1 MFSLCLHEFSPSSP
15 ASTKSPQHACEAD
28 WELLHIGPKVR
39 LQAVFP
45 LQVVENGMKIYLNVS
60 NTTLTA
66 QFFFFLATSADTFLV
81 CVTLFA
87 TQLSRALKNKAK
99 NEKNKSKN
107 TDDNNS
113 IVVCNC
119 ITVAYNMLVEGL

>member
-1 MFSLCLHEFSPSSP
+1 MSSLPVLRLPPRVH
-15 ASTKSPQHACEAD
+15 KHACEAY
-28 WELLHIGPKVR
+28 WKLL
-39 LQAVFP
+39 LAVFP
-45 LQVVENGMKIYLNVS
+45 LQVVENRVKTYLNVS
-60 NTTLTA
+60 NATLTV
-66 QFFFFLATSADTFLV
+66 QFFFFSATSADTFLV

-87 TQLSRALKNKAK
+87 SQPSRALKNKAK

-107 TDDNNS
+107 TDANDS